1 MSDLPAASKIETIK
15 QDILQAVSQLPYHHK
30 DYQTQF
36 AINISAFEDYIP
48 DIAQAFKYY
57 EPESFELVATEAS
70 VDLVQKGSDV
80 LTFGGDA
87 YRSCL
92 FDFELYKRQPDS
104 SNMLVNKSF
113 QTSGFLHY
121 EYLNKLVELQNR
133 ELEFAESFFPESLG
147 LMICFGLGTG
157 FYLENLISNH
167 QVNRLYIYE
176 PNHDFF
182 YASLHLIDWKS
193 ILEKLDEM
201 GSSLHFCL
209 GANEQA
215 FFADLTKELTY
226 KGGYDIGKSYL
237 YKHYDSDVINKACEV
252 YKQRSYELA
261 FGFGFFDDG
270 LIATAHHY
278 YNLKDIPVIE
288 DKPAFQNNANIP
300 VFLCGNGP
308 SLDKNIALIKAQQSK
323 AIVISCGTAIDSLL
337 KNGIV
342 PDMHVEQERTW
353 QVTERLLTVDPKV
366 LKEMVLLSMNTVSPE
381 AFALFDRKIMGLKL
395 NEPPTSLTYSMS
407 EEAKKMKGILYCNPT
422 VANTALCIVE
432 ALGFKNIYFIG
443 IDLGF
448 PNGQHHSI
456 DSVYYENGEDRKVF
470 HQKSQDKIEV
480 KGNFG
485 GTVRSSYIFGFS
497 LKALERVIADNVS
510 LNCFNLSDG
519 ALIEGAKPLEPHE
532 LVLSGTELDKGK
544 VINSTLEYY
553 QFDASAFATMF
564 KEKLV
569 ELDFCHYI
577 DQLIAFTLRPLTT
590 RQEAITNL
598 YQQYVFAESG
608 GEINSLFLKDMVRGS
623 LLYTHTVLSR
633 LLQSQVDVE
642 KTLAVHQEGLAI
654 LRDYLEGMKQKFSEQ
669 LLVPDKTKFP
679 FQFLKTK

>member
-1 MSDLPAASKIETIK
+1 MSDLPAASDIDTMKQAILHTI
-15 QDILQAVSQLPYHHK
+15 SQLPYHHK
-30 DYQTQF
+30 DYQAQF
-36 AINISAFEDYIP
+36 AVNISAFEDYIP

-57 EPESFELVATEAS
+57 TPENFELVATDAS

-92 FDFELYKRQPDS
+92 FDFELFKRNPES
-104 SNMLVNKSF
+104 SNMLVNK
-113 QTSGFLHY
+113 TIEGSGVLHY
-121 EYLNKLVELQNR
+121 EYLNKLVSLQNR
-133 ELEFAESFFPESLG
+133 ELENAERFFPDSLG

-157 FYLENLISNH
+157 FYLEELISHH

-193 ILEKLDEM
+193 ILEKLDVM

-215 FFADLTKELTY
+215 FFSDLTKELSF

-237 YKHYDSDVINKACEV
+237 YKHYESDTINKACDV
-252 YKQRSYELA
+252 FNQRSYELA

-278 YNLKDIPVIE
+278 HNLKNIPVIE
-288 DKPAFQNNANIP
+288 NKPHFNTNSDIP

-308 SLDKNIALIKAQQSK
+308 SLDKNISLIKAQKSK

-353 QVTERLLTVDPKV
+353 QVTERLLTVDPDV
-366 LKEMVLLSMNTVSPE
+366 LKDIVLLSMNTVSPE
-381 AFALFDRKIMGLKL
+381 AFGLFDRKIMGLKL
-395 NEPPTSLTYSMS
+395 NEPPTSLTYEMS

-448 PNGQHHSI
+448 PNGQHHSV
-456 DSVYYENGEDRKVF
+456 DSVYYEDGEDREVY
-470 HQKSQDKIEV
+470 HQQSQEKIEV

-497 LKALERVIADNVS
+497 LKALERVIADNAN

-519 ALIEGAKPLEPHE
+519 AYIEGAKPLEPHE
-532 LVLSGTELDKGK
+532 LVLSKAELDKDEL
-544 VINSTLEYY
+544 INSTLAYY
-553 QFDASAFATMF
+553 QFDASEFASMF
-564 KEKLV
+564 KQKLV

-577 DQLIAFTLRPLTT
+577 DQLVDFTLRPLST
-590 RQEAITNL
+590 RQEAISNL
-598 YQQYVFAESG
+598 YQQYAFAESG

-633 LLQSQVDVE
+633 LLQCQSDLD
-642 KTLAVHQEGLAI
+642 KTLAVHQEGLEI
-654 LRDYLEGMKQKFSEQ
+654 LRDYLEGMKSTFFEQ
-669 LLVPDKTKFP
+669 LLTPDKTKLP
-679 FQFLKTK
+679 QGWLKNS